1 MKDSY
6 GREIDYLRISVTD
19 RCNLRCRYCM
29 PEDIPSTPH
38 QEILRFEEIL
48 QICRLAGELGIR
60 KFKVTGG
67 EPLVRKGCIDFL
79 RELKTLPC
87 TEQVTLTTNG
97 MLLSEYLPVLKE
109 LGIDGI
115 NISLDTLNPKT
126 FEQITRHTGQE
137 QVLENILKCQELGIR
152 TKVNSVLLEGV
163 NNNEFLDLVHL
174 AKDYAVDVR
183 FIEIMPIGFGKDYHG
198 YNKEKLLPR
207 ISAVYPDYQSVS
219 DKRGNGPANYIKIP
233 GFLGCIGFIDAVH
246 GKFCNQCNRIRLTA
260 DGILKLCLY
269 YENCLNLKEL
279 LRTGASPADIR
290 CAIETAILGKPSEH
304 RFHQS
309 ALEGEPELRKMS
321 QIGG

>member
-29 PEDIPSTPH
+29 PEYIPSTPHQEILRFEEILQICRLAGELGIRKFKVTGGEPLVRKGCIDFHIPSTPH

-152 TKVNSVLLEGV
+152 TKVNSVLLEG
-163 NNNEFLDLVHL
+163 
-174 AKDYAVDVR
+174 AA
-183 FIEIMPIGFGKDYHG
+183 
-198 YNKEKLLPR
+198 
-207 ISAVYPDYQSVS
+207 
-219 DKRGNGPANYIKIP
+219 
-233 GFLGCIGFIDAVH
+233 
-246 GKFCNQCNRIRLTA
+246 
-260 DGILKLCLY
+260 
-269 YENCLNLKEL
+269 
-279 LRTGASPADIR
+279 
-290 CAIETAILGKPSEH
+290 
-304 RFHQS
+304 
-309 ALEGEPELRKMS
+309 
-321 QIGG
+321 